1 VIAVADA
8 SPLCYLVLIG
18 EIDLL
23 PQLFSRV
30 LVPQAVILELLHED
44 APAAV
49 RAWASNPPGWISAE
63 HTPDVI
69 SRGMEKLQAGERAA
83 IFLAES
89 VEADIV
95 IIDEKAARLIAAE
108 RGFRLPEYWV
118 YSERPERASCS
129 IWRMRSTGSGEP
141 PFDVLRHFSRR
152 PWSGT
157 ARVRLKVSLRPSIIR
172 NESTLI
178 TTIAFLSFHELT
190 RR

>member
-30 LVPQAVILELLHED
+30 LLPQVVILELLHED

-49 RAWASNPPGWISAE
+49 RAWASNPPDWISVE
-63 HTPDVI
+63 QTPDVI
-69 SRGMEKLQAGERAA
+69 SRGMEKLQAGECAA

-89 VEADIV
+89 VRADIV

-108 RGFRLPEYWV
+108 RGLSVTGILGVLGEAGTRKLVNLADAIDRLRRITFRCSPALFK
-118 YSERPERASCS
+118 STRERY
-129 IWRMRSTGSGEP
+129 
-141 PFDVLRHFSRR
+141 
-152 PWSGT
+152 GT
-157 ARVRLKVSLRPSIIR
+157 HSV
-172 NESTLI
+172 
-178 TTIAFLSFHELT
+178 
-190 RR
+190 